1 MQNRTTLLIS
11 EEVRAALDSGSPVV
25 ALETAVLTHGLPHP
39 QNLEAA
45 AACEHAVRQA
55 GAIPAIVAL
64 LDGCVRVGLGGEQQ
78 ERLALPESAAMKCAA
93 RDLGVAASR
102 GLSGGTTVSATIA
115 VAGMAGIGFLATGG
129 IGGVHRGVEA
139 GKRRSGRASAQAG
152 DGDVSADLPQ
162 LTRSPVT
169 VVCSGA
175 KGFLDLPRTLESLET
190 LGVPVLG
197 YGTDEFPAFLA
208 RESGLRLA
216 HRVDTPEEAA
226 RAVAA
231 SRALG
236 YTGSV
241 LIANPP
247 PARAALERSTVEQAI
262 EVAINRARAAQV
274 RGPEVTPFLL
284 AETARLMGGE
294 ALAANLAL
302 LEDNARVAAEI
313 AVAYCRLHLSS
324 H

>member
-1 MQNRTTLLIS
+1 M
-11 EEVRAALDSGSPVV
+11 A
-25 ALETAVLTHGLPHP
+25 
-39 QNLEAA
+39 
-45 AACEHAVRQA
+45 
-55 GAIPAIVAL
+55 
-64 LDGCVRVGLGGEQQ
+64 
-78 ERLALPESAAMKCAA
+78 
-93 RDLGVAASR
+93 R
-102 GLSGGTTVSATIA
+102 GLSGGAT
-115 VAGMAGIGFLATGG
+115 AGIGFLATGG
-129 IGGVHRGVEA
+129 IGGVHRGVGA
-139 GKRRSGRASAQAG
+139 GKRRSGHASARAA
-152 DGDVSADLPQ
+152 DGDVSSDLPQ
-162 LTRSPVT
+162 LTRSPAT

-216 HRVDTPEEAA
+216 HRVDTPEAAA

-231 SRALG
+231 CRALG
-236 YTGSV
+236 YAGSL

-262 EVAINRARAAQV
+262 EVAINRARAAQA

-284 AETARLMGGE
+284 AEIARLTGGE